1 MKIGIMQGRL
11 VRPSGN
17 RIQEF
22 PSKLWREELK
32 IASKLNI
39 NLIEWVIDKK
49 SIKTNPII
57 KNLDEVIKLTSKND
71 IQVESISDDY
81 FLQEKRNNI
90 LENKI
95 LNHLEK
101 LFNLVKKI
109 GISIY
114 VLPFL
119 ERTSLKNY
127 TFNNQIDILNKIEPL
142 IPKDLSVCLETDLN
156 PKNLE
161 TLIKSLDT
169 KKFSI
174 NYDIGNSAFEGYDYL
189 EEFESYF
196 PFIANI
202 HVKDRAYQGP
212 TVPLGQGD
220 ANIQAVLKEI
230 KKRGYKKNLILQ
242 AARQDKIEDTT
253 VIETYF
259 KMVNDVICKE

>member
-1 MKIGIMQGRL
+1 M
-11 VRPSGN
+11 
-17 RIQEF
+17 
-22 PSKLWREELK
+22 
-32 IASKLNI
+32 
-39 NLIEWVIDKK
+39 
-49 SIKTNPII
+49 
-57 KNLDEVIKLTSKND
+57 
-71 IQVESISDDY
+71 
-81 FLQEKRNNI
+81 
-90 LENKI
+90 
-95 LNHLEK
+95 
-101 LFNLVKKI
+101 
-109 GISIY
+109 
-114 VLPFL
+114 
-119 ERTSLKNY
+119 
-127 TFNNQIDILNKIEPL
+127 
-142 IPKDLSVCLETDLN
+142 CLETDLN

-196 PFIANI
+196 QFIANI
-202 HVKDRAYQGP
+202 HVKDRTYQGP

-253 VIETYF
+253 VIEAYF

>member
-1 MKIGIMQGRL
+1 MKIGVMQGRL
-11 VRPSGN
+11 VRPSGK

-22 PSKLWREELK
+22 PSKLCREELK

-49 SIKTNPII
+49 SIETNPII
-57 KNLDEVIKLTSKND
+57 KNLDEVVKLTSESD
-71 IQVESISDDY
+71 IQIESISDDY
-81 FLQEKRNNI
+81 FLQETRNNI

-101 LFNLVKKI
+101 LFNSVNKI

-119 ERTSLKNY
+119 EGTSLKNY
-127 TFNNQIDILNKIEPL
+127 TFNKQLDILNKIEPL
-142 IPKDLSVCLETDLN
+142 IPNDISVCLETDLN
-156 PKNLE
+156 PKNLKK
-161 TLIKSLDT
+161 LINSLDT

-174 NYDIGNSAFEGYDYL
+174 NYDIGNSAFEGYNYL

-196 PFIANI
+196 QFIANI
-202 HVKDRAYQGP
+202 HVKDRVYQGP
-212 TVPLGQGD
+212 TVPLGHGD
-220 ANIQAVLKEI
+220 AKIQSVLTEI
-230 KKRGYKKNLILQ
+230 KKRGYTKNLILQ

-253 VIETYF
+253 VVETYF
-259 KMVNDVICKE
+259 KMVKDVIGKE